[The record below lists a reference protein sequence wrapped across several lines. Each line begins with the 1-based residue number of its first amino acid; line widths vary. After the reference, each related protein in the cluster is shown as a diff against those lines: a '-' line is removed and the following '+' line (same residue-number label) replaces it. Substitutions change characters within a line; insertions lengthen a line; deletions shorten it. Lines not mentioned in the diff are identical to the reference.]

1 MSSGDPEPT
10 VAALE
15 AAAASVQVELLGG
28 LRRAS
33 C

>member
-1 MSSGDPEPT
+1 MSSEDTEPT

-15 AAAASVQVELLGG
+15 AAAESVQLLGG
-28 LRRAS
+28 LRRVS